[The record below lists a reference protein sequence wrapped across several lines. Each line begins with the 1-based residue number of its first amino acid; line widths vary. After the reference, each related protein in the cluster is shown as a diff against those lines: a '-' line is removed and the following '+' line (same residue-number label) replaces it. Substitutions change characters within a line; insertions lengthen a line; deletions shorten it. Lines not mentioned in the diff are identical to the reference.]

1 VRIGFVLPGF
11 SATPDDWCIPALRN
25 LVQHLAVHDEVRV
38 LALRYPGTA
47 SRHRIFGADVV
58 ALGGGTQRGA
68 GSLDLWWRVLLAL
81 AREHGC
87 RPFDLLHAF
96 WATEAGALTA
106 VAGRILRVPTVVSLA
121 GGELVALPRIGYGDQ
136 LVAIERA
143 KVGLALRLTTVIT
156 AGSRS
161 TLDLARP
168 WLRGRP
174 SGRIRYLPLGVDTEM
189 FRPVTTEKMVGPTR
203 LVHVASLVPVK
214 DQATLLRAVARL
226 KPHETPWS
234 LDVVGAGPLE
244 PSLRALAEDLGVARS
259 VCFRGPIDHGRL
271 PAIYRQADLF
281 VLSSR
286 HEAQGMAA
294 LEAAACGLPVVGTRV
309 GIIPEI
315 APQAAVDV
323 PTEDPAAFG
332 DAIDDLVR
340 DSERRRAL
348 GDAARARAVDD
359 FSLARSVERF
369 RQVYCDITRSPGRRH
384 GG

>member
-11 SATPDDWCIPALRN
+11 SASADDWCIPALRN
-25 LVQHLAVHDEVRV
+25 LVQHVAMHDEVRV

-47 SRHRIFGADVV
+47 SRYSVFGADVV
-58 ALGGGTQRGA
+58 ALGGGTRRGA
-68 GSLDLWWRVLLAL
+68 GSLDLWRQALQAL
-81 AREHGC
+81 AREHGR
-87 RPFDLLHAF
+87 RPFDVLHAF

-136 LVAIERA
+136 LVAVERA
-143 KVGLALRLTTVIT
+143 KVGLALRLATVV
-156 AGSRS
+156 AGGSRS
-161 TLDLARP
+161 TFDLASP

-174 SGRIRYLPLGVDTEM
+174 RECNRYLPLGVDTDT
-189 FRPVTTEKMVGPTR
+189 FRPLTTEKMVGPTR

-226 KPHETPWS
+226 KPAETPWS
-234 LDVVGAGPLE
+234 LDLVGAGPLE
-244 PSLRALAEDLGVARS
+244 TGLRALAEDLGVARS
-259 VCFRGPIDHGRL
+259 VCFRGSIEHDRL
-271 PAIYRQADLF
+271 PAVYQQADIF

-286 HEAQGMAA
+286 HEAQGMAV
-294 LEAAACGLPVVGTRV
+294 LEAAACGVPVVGTRV
-309 GIIPEI
+309 GIIPEL

-323 PTEDPAAFG
+323 PIEDSAALG

-340 DSERRRAL
+340 DPERRRAL
-348 GDAARARAVDD
+348 GDAARARAVED